1 MDADRAASLLIDNQK
16 CVIYLSVA
24 QWLNWIEQPPPKGQ
38 VGGSNSPWVT
48 KNANKYRHCALF
60 ICPLCKVMQDYA
72 ASVRE
77 HVKNTGIKPV
87 QVIQFCA
94 LENYVWR

>member
-1 MDADRAASLLIDNQK
+1 
-16 CVIYLSVA
+16 
-24 QWLNWIEQPPPKGQ
+24 
-38 VGGSNSPWVT
+38 
-48 KNANKYRHCALF
+48 
-60 ICPLCKVMQDYA
+60 MQDYA

-94 LENYVWR
+94 LENCVWR